1 MKSVLIL
8 GAFSDMALAIARE
21 FAQNGYT
28 PILAARKVQERLG
41 DAVKDLHVRYQVDA
55 RLAEFDVLDTAS
67 HQAFYD
73 GLGLKPDVTVCVVG
87 YLGDQARARTDFAET
102 RKIIDTNYTGPV
114 SILHVVAAD
123 YEQRKAGAIIGISSV
138 AGERGRQSNYPYGSA
153 KAAFTSFLSG
163 LRNRLQPA
171 GVPVLTVKP
180 GFVRTK
186 MTEGMELPPPVTADP
201 GQVARDVYRAFAR
214 GKDVLYTLW
223 MWRWIMFLI
232 RCLPERMFKKM
243 KM

>member
-1 MKSVLIL
+1 MKTILIL
-8 GAFSDMALAIARE
+8 GANSDMALALAKE
-21 FAQNGYT
+21 FAANGYT
-28 PILAARKVQERLG
+28 PILAARQAQERLG
-41 DAVKDLHVRYQVDA
+41 DAVKDLQIRYQVEA

-67 HQAFYD
+67 HQGFYD
-73 GLGLKPDVTVCVVG
+73 GLGVKPDVAVCVVG

-114 SILHVVAAD
+114 SILHVIAAD
-123 YEQRKAGAIIGISSV
+123 FEQRKAGAIIGISSV

-153 KAAFTSFLSG
+153 KAGFTAFLSG

-186 MTEGMELPPPVTADP
+186 MTEGMKLPAPVTAEP
-201 GQVARDVYRAFAR
+201 AQVARAVYRAFAG

-232 RCLPERMFKKM
+232 RSIPERMFKKM

>member
-21 FAQNGYT
+21 FAKNGYT
-28 PILAARKVQERLG
+28 PILAARKAQERLG

-55 RLAEFDVLDTAS
+55 RLAEFDVLNTAS

-114 SILHVVAAD
+114 SILHVVAGGLRAA
-123 YEQRKAGAIIGISSV
+123 EGRRHHRHQL
-138 AGERGRQSNYPYGSA
+138 RGRRARTPEQ
-153 KAAFTSFLSG
+153 LSVRQRQG
-163 LRNRLQPA
+163 GFHLVPLRTAQPAEPA

-186 MTEGMELPPPVTADP
+186 MTEGMKLPPPVTADP
-201 GQVARDVYRAFAR
+201 GQVARDIYRAFAK